1 MKKLALVAMLSLVC
15 SAMAWAGAEPNPSD
29 YTVKVHV
36 SAARLRPGGFLRL
49 TALID
54 GQKCELQ
61 AIEGEDS
68 LLALGDYKAKT
79 IPMKVKDA
87 HSYDVYRT
95 YEFLFSDQKTRRY
108 TLIGITE

>member
-1 MKKLALVAMLSLVC
+1 MKKLALLVLLLC
-15 SAMAWAGAEPNPSD
+15 SAVAWAGAEPNPSD
-29 YTVKVHV
+29 YTVNVHI
-36 SAARLRPGGFLRL
+36 SAARLRPGGLLRL

-54 GQKCELQ
+54 GEKCELQ

-79 IPMKVKDA
+79 IPVKVKDA

-108 TLIGITE
+108 ALIGITE